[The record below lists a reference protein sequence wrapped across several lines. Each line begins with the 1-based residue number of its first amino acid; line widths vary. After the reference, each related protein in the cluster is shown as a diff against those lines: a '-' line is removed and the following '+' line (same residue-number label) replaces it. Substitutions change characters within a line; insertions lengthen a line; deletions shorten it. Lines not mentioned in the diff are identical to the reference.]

1 MVYAQWK
8 QGQKDHCE
16 LEASLVHK
24 VSSRKSKATERN
36 PIYEK
41 PEFVVGVGAA
51 GALS

>member
-1 MVYAQWK
+1 MEYVQWK
-8 QGQKDHCE
+8 QGQKDHCK

-24 VSSRKSKATERN
+24 VSSRKSKATPRN

-41 PEFVVGVGAA
+41 PEFGVGLGAA